1 MALKTTGV
9 PLLLKLSLQT
19 HKVTSL
25 MHERRNPNDR
35 DAAWL
40 QLDVP
45 GLILVISMRSAHMQP
60 ALTAAYESSGR
71 HLCIITVA
79 KKHQCS
85 PWPQL
90 QAGLLATLTGNIR
103 PSSMQ

>member
-25 MHERRNPNDR
+25 MHERRNPND
-35 DAAWL
+35 AAWL

-60 ALTAAYESSGR
+60 ALTAA
-71 HLCIITVA
+71 
-79 KKHQCS
+79 
-85 PWPQL
+85 
-90 QAGLLATLTGNIR
+90 
-103 PSSMQ
+103 